1 MMRRSTRKTSIVKRE
16 ASLSPSLSEV
26 PATSSSTIK
35 QEFTELEV
43 DVKAEPSP
51 TKSRKRKRR
60 DENDSKEPPPP
71 KREARYRKSCV
82 TTLVPGADMQM
93 PQDGGGQE

>member
-1 MMRRSTRKTSIVKRE
+1 MRRSTRKTSIVKRE

-43 DVKAEPSP
+43 EIKAEPSP

-60 DENDSKEPPPP
+60 DEDEAKEPPPP

-82 TTLVPGADMQM
+82 TTPIPGADMQM
-93 PQDGGGQE
+93 PQDSGGQE